1 MRDEIYVLNLCDAV
15 LNSPSERQH
24 RFAFLVGDTGRKL
37 PVDAYYPELA
47 LVIEYHE
54 RQYREAVPFFDCRTT
69 VSGVP
74 RGVQRAIYDQR
85 RRDVLPQH
93 GIQLVEFSV
102 EEFARKGRRLKRC
115 EVEDVEVIRLRLEP
129 YIRQAG

>member
-1 MRDEIYVLNLCDAV
+1 MRDEVYVLNLCDAV
-15 LNSPSERQH
+15 LHSPSERQH

-37 PVDAYYPELA
+37 PVDAYYPRLG

-54 RQYREAVPFFDCRTT
+54 RQHSEAVPFFNRRLT

-74 RGVQRAIYDQR
+74 RGLQRAIYDQR

-93 GIQLVEFSV
+93 GIQLVELSF

-115 EVEDVEVIRLRLEP
+115 EVEDIEVIRLKLEH

>member
-15 LNSPSERQH
+15 LNSLSERQY
-24 RFAFLVGDTGRKL
+24 RFPFLVGDTGRKL
-37 PVDAYYPELA
+37 PVDAYYPRLA

-54 RQYREAVPFFDCRTT
+54 RQHSEVVPFFDRRLT

-74 RGVQRAIYDQR
+74 RGLQRAIYDQR
-85 RRDVLPQH
+85 RRDVFPQH

-102 EEFARKGRRLKRC
+102 EEFARKGQRLKRC
-115 EVEDVEVIRLRLEP
+115 EVEDIEFIRLRLEP

>member
-1 MRDEIYVLNLCDAV
+1 MRDEVYVLNLCDGV
-15 LNSPSERQH
+15 LHSPSERQH
-24 RFAFLVGDTGRKL
+24 RFAFLLGDTGRKL
-37 PVDAYYPELA
+37 PVDAYYPRLA

-54 RQYREAVPFFDCRTT
+54 RQHSEAVPFFDRRLT

-74 RGVQRAIYDQR
+74 RGLQRAIYDQR

-102 EEFARKGRRLKRC
+102 KEFARQGRRLRRR
-115 EVEDVEVIRLRLEP
+115 EVEDIEVIRQKLEH
-129 YIRQAG
+129 YIRHVG

>member
-1 MRDEIYVLNLCDAV
+1 MRDEVYVLNLCDGV
-15 LNSPSERQH
+15 LHSPSERQH
-24 RFAFLVGDTGRKL
+24 RFAFLLGDTGRKL
-37 PVDAYYPELA
+37 PVDAYYPRLA

-54 RQYREAVPFFDCRTT
+54 RQHSEAVPFFDRRLT

-74 RGVQRAIYDQR
+74 RGLQRAIYDQR

-102 EEFARKGRRLKRC
+102 KEFAHNGRRLARC
-115 EVEDVEVIRLRLEP
+115 KVEDIEVIRRKLKP
-129 YIRQAG
+129 YVG

>member
-1 MRDEIYVLNLCDAV
+1 LL
-15 LNSPSERQH
+15 
-24 RFAFLVGDTGRKL
+24 GDTGRKL
-37 PVDAYYPELA
+37 PVDAYYPRLA

-54 RQYREAVPFFDCRTT
+54 RQHSEAVPFFDRRLT

-74 RGVQRAIYDQR
+74 RGLQRAIYDQR

-102 EEFARKGRRLKRC
+102 KEFARQGRRLRRR
-115 EVEDVEVIRLRLEP
+115 EVEDIEVIRQKLEH
-129 YIRQAG
+129 YIRHVG

>member
-1 MRDEIYVLNLCDAV
+1 MRDEVYVLNLCDGV
-15 LNSPSERQH
+15 LHSPSERQH
-24 RFAFLVGDTGRKL
+24 RFAFLLGDTGRKL
-37 PVDAYYPELA
+37 PVDAYYPRLA

-54 RQYREAVPFFDCRTT
+54 RQHSEAVPFFDRRLT

-74 RGVQRAIYDQR
+74 RGLQRAIYDQR

-102 EEFARKGRRLKRC
+102 KEFARQGRRLRRR
-115 EVEDVEVIRLRLEP
+115 EVEDIEVIRQKLGH
-129 YIRQAG
+129 YIR

>member
-1 MRDEIYVLNLCDAV
+1 MRDEVYVLNLCDAV
-15 LNSPSERQH
+15 LHSPSERQH

-37 PVDAYYPELA
+37 PVDAYYPRLA

-54 RQYREAVPFFDCRTT
+54 RQHSEAVPFFDRRLT

-74 RGVQRAIYDQR
+74 RGLQRAIYDQR

-93 GIQLVEFSV
+93 GIQLVEFNV
-102 EEFARKGRRLKRC
+102 EEFAHNGRRLTRC
-115 EVEDVEVIRLRLEP
+115 KVEDIEVIRRKLKP
-129 YIRQAG
+129 YVG

>member
-1 MRDEIYVLNLCDAV
+1 MRDEVYVLNLCDGV
-15 LNSPSERQH
+15 LYSPSERQH
-24 RFAFLVGDTGRKL
+24 RFAFLLGDTGRKL
-37 PVDAYYPELA
+37 PVDAYYPRLA

-54 RQYREAVPFFDCRTT
+54 RQHSEAVPFFDRRLT

-74 RGVQRAIYDQR
+74 RGLQRAIYDQR

-115 EVEDVEVIRLRLEP
+115 EVEDIEVIRQKLGH
-129 YIRQAG
+129 YIR

>member
-1 MRDEIYVLNLCDAV
+1 MQ
-15 LNSPSERQH
+15 SELLT
-24 RFAFLVGDTGRKL
+24 AEVSSTASGRKL

-54 RQYREAVPFFDCRTT
+54 RQHREAVPFFDCRTT

-102 EEFARKGRRLKRC
+102 KEFARRGRRLKRC
-115 EVEDVEVIRLRLEP
+115 EVEDIEVIRLRLEP
-129 YIRQAG
+129 YIHQAG